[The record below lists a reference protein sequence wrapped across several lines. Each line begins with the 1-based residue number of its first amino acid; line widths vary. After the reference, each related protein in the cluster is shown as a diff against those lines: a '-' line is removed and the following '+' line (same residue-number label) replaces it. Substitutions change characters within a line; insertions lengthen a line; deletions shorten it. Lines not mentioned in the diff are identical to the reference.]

1 MKVKFVLLLISLL
14 FNTTT
19 STFYKLITIN
29 NKTMCLESLT
39 KNYLTTKFNAVEGL
53 CKKHTCSNYIKTK
66 NIPFCC
72 SIDIYSCL

>member
-1 MKVKFVLLLISLL
+1 
-14 FNTTT
+14 
-19 STFYKLITIN
+19 
-29 NKTMCLESLT
+29 MCLESLT